1 VCYAIIKYAK
11 ESRYQES
18 CSIYS
23 AGDGVEGRTMTA
35 LRDLHRDD
43 KPREKLLNKGVSA
56 LKNDELLAIL
66 LGSGIQGKDVR
77 KLSRE
82 IVQIMDDD
90 FDALSLKKLCDIH
103 GLGQAKA
110 SQILASIE
118 LSKRYLVKSNTR
130 ITSAQEVYET
140 LRPFSAKSQEYFLSI
155 TLDGASHI
163 INTRTVFIGTLNQ
176 SLVHPR
182 EVFADAIADRAAGI
196 IIAHNHPSGTLE
208 ASRADIAITQRLKE
222 VSKLVGIEL
231 LDHVILAKSGFY
243 SFSDEGLL

>member
-1 VCYAIIKYAK
+1 V
-11 ESRYQES
+11 
-18 CSIYS
+18 
-23 AGDGVEGRTMTA
+23 TA
-35 LRDLHRDD
+35 LRDLHKDD
-43 KPREKLLNKGVSA
+43 KPREKLLNKGVEA

-66 LGSGIQGKDVR
+66 LGSGVQGKDVR
-77 KLSRE
+77 KLARE
-82 IVQIMDDD
+82 IVHMMDKG
-90 FDALSLKKLCDIH
+90 FDKLTLQGLCDIH

-118 LSKRYLVKSNTR
+118 LSKRYLIQSNKR
-130 ITSAQEVYET
+130 ITSAREVYEE
-140 LRPFSAKSQEYFLSI
+140 LKSFSTKSQEHFLTI

-208 ASRADIAITQRLKE
+208 ASRADVQITQRLKE
-222 VSKLVGIEL
+222 VSKIVGIEL
-231 LDHVILAKSGFY
+231 LDHVILAKGGWY

>member
-1 VCYAIIKYAK
+1 
-11 ESRYQES
+11 
-18 CSIYS
+18 
-23 AGDGVEGRTMTA
+23 MTA
-35 LRDLHRDD
+35 LRDLHKED
-43 KPREKLLNKGVSA
+43 KPREKLLSKGVQA

-66 LGSGIQGKDVR
+66 LGSGVQGKDVR
-77 KLSRE
+77 KLAKE
-82 IVQIMDDD
+82 IVALMDTG
-90 FDALSLKKLCDIH
+90 FDELSLQKLCDIH
-103 GLGQAKA
+103 GLGIAKA

-118 LSKRYLVKSNTR
+118 LCKRYLIRSNIR
-130 ITSAQEVYET
+130 ITSAQDVYDELKSFT
-140 LRPFSAKSQEYFLSI
+140 NKSQEHFLTI

-208 ASRADIAITQRLKE
+208 ASRADMEVTRRLKE

-231 LDHVILAKSGFY
+231 LDHVILAKDGFY

>member
-1 VCYAIIKYAK
+1 
-11 ESRYQES
+11 
-18 CSIYS
+18 
-23 AGDGVEGRTMTA
+23 MTA
-35 LRDLHRDD
+35 LRDLHKDD
-43 KPREKLLNKGVSA
+43 KPREKLITKGVEA

-66 LGSGIQGKDVR
+66 LGSGVQGKDVR
-77 KLSRE
+77 KLAKE
-82 IVQIMDDD
+82 IVALMDTG
-90 FDALSLKKLCDIH
+90 FDELSLQKLCDIH
-103 GLGQAKA
+103 GLGVAKA

-118 LSKRYLVKSNTR
+118 LSKRYLIRSNKR
-130 ITSAQEVYET
+130 ITSAEDVYEELKT
-140 LRPFSAKSQEYFLSI
+140 FSSKSQEHFLTI

-163 INTRTVFIGTLNQ
+163 INTRTVFIDTLNQ

-208 ASRADIAITQRLKE
+208 ASRADVQITQRLKE

-231 LDHVILAKSGFY
+231 LDHVILSKHGFY

>member
-1 VCYAIIKYAK
+1 
-11 ESRYQES
+11 
-18 CSIYS
+18 
-23 AGDGVEGRTMTA
+23 MTA
-35 LRDLHRDD
+35 LRDLHKDD
-43 KPREKLLNKGVSA
+43 KPREKLIAKGVQA

-66 LGSGIQGKDVR
+66 LGSGVQGKDVR
-77 KLSRE
+77 KLAKE
-82 IVQIMDDD
+82 IVALMDTG
-90 FDALSLKKLCDIH
+90 FDRLSLQTLCEIH
-103 GLGQAKA
+103 GLGIVKA

-118 LSKRYLVKSNTR
+118 LSKRYLIRTNKR
-130 ITSAQEVYET
+130 ITSAKEVYEE
-140 LRPFSAKSQEYFLSI
+140 LKEFSIKNQEHFLSI

-176 SLVHPR
+176 SMVHPR

-208 ASRADIAITQRLKE
+208 ASRADIQITQRLKE

-231 LDHVILAKSGFY
+231 LDHVILSKHGYY

>member
-1 VCYAIIKYAK
+1 
-11 ESRYQES
+11 
-18 CSIYS
+18 
-23 AGDGVEGRTMTA
+23 MTA
-35 LRDLHRDD
+35 LRDLHKDD
-43 KPREKLLNKGVSA
+43 KPREKLVAKGVQA

-66 LGSGIQGKDVR
+66 LGSGVQGKDVR
-77 KLSRE
+77 KLAKE
-82 IVQIMDDD
+82 IVAMMDEG
-90 FDALSLKKLCDIH
+90 FDKLTLKKLCDIH
-103 GLGQAKA
+103 GLGLAKA

-118 LSKRYLVKSNTR
+118 LSKRYLIKSNKR
-130 ITSAQEVYET
+130 ITSAEEVYEE
-140 LRPFSAKSQEYFLSI
+140 LKAFSSKSQEHFLTI

-231 LDHVILAKSGFY
+231 LDHMILSKHGFY

>member
-1 VCYAIIKYAK
+1 
-11 ESRYQES
+11 
-18 CSIYS
+18 
-23 AGDGVEGRTMTA
+23 MTA
-35 LRDLHRDD
+35 LRDLHKDD
-43 KPREKLLNKGVSA
+43 KPREKLVNKGVEA
-56 LKNDELLAIL
+56 LKNEELLAIL
-66 LGSGIQGKDVR
+66 LGSGVQGKDVR
-77 KLSRE
+77 KLAKE
-82 IVQIMDDD
+82 IVVLMDSD
-90 FDALSLKKLCDIH
+90 FDKLSLKTLCEIH
-103 GLGQAKA
+103 GLGVAKA

-118 LSKRYLVKSNTR
+118 LSKRYLIRSNKR
-130 ITSAQEVYET
+130 ITSAEDVYEE
-140 LRPFSAKSQEYFLSI
+140 LKSFSTKSQEHFLTI

-208 ASRADIAITQRLKE
+208 ASRADLQITQRLKE

-231 LDHVILAKSGFY
+231 LDHVILAKGGFY

>member
-1 VCYAIIKYAK
+1 
-11 ESRYQES
+11 
-18 CSIYS
+18 
-23 AGDGVEGRTMTA
+23 MTA
-35 LRDLHRDD
+35 LRDLHKDD
-43 KPREKLLNKGVSA
+43 KPREKLITKGVEA

-66 LGSGIQGKDVR
+66 LGSGVQGKDVR
-77 KLSRE
+77 KLAKE
-82 IVQIMDDD
+82 IVALMDTG
-90 FDALSLKKLCDIH
+90 FDELSLQKLCDIH
-103 GLGQAKA
+103 GLGVAKA

-118 LSKRYLVKSNTR
+118 LSKRYLIRSNKR
-130 ITSAQEVYET
+130 ITSAEDVYEELKT
-140 LRPFSAKSQEYFLSI
+140 FSTKSQEHFLTI

-208 ASRADIAITQRLKE
+208 ASRADVQITQRLKE

-231 LDHVILAKSGFY
+231 LDHVILSKHGFY

>member
-1 VCYAIIKYAK
+1 
-11 ESRYQES
+11 
-18 CSIYS
+18 
-23 AGDGVEGRTMTA
+23 MTA
-35 LRDLHRDD
+35 LRDLHKHD
-43 KPREKLLNKGVSA
+43 KPREKLVAKGVEA
-56 LKNDELLAIL
+56 LKNEELLAIL

-77 KLSRE
+77 KLAKE
-82 IVQIMDDD
+82 IVAMLDKG
-90 FDALSLKKLCDIH
+90 FDTLTLNKLCDIH
-103 GLGQAKA
+103 GLGIAKA

-118 LSKRYLVKSNTR
+118 LSKRYLIRSNTR
-130 ITSAQEVYET
+130 ITDAKDVYEE
-140 LRPFSAKSQEYFLSI
+140 LKYFSTKSQEHFLTI

-208 ASRADIAITQRLKE
+208 ASRADISITQRLKE

-231 LDHVILAKSGFY
+231 LDHVILSKHGYY